1 MLSSGSTRNTA
12 PLLKRREISL
22 VNSREISRACRRG
35 LAVSIFLL
43 PPATMDPATFIEN
56 ALFTITTAFALS
68 RLLAIGTAKLADAFN
83 PGVKLPD
90 AEWNELLQQGKLSRL
105 AYDVLRHSAT
115 ERPFSSELND
125 EKRPGIYVC
134 AACDT
139 ELFSSQSKFDSGS
152 GWPSFYDKL
161 QAEVTEDNLLDK
173 TVNLRQEVHC
183 SKCGG
188 HLGHVFP
195 DGIRW
200 GSPTGK
206 RYCINGCA
214 LKFSSDILS

>member
-1 MLSSGSTRNTA
+1 MSMSAGFRSPGGSCPDQPHRYAWVAPSTGLLRRSMLSSGSTRNTA

-90 AEWNELLQQGKLSRL
+90 AEWNELE
-105 AYDVLRHSAT
+105 A
-115 ERPFSSELND
+115 
-125 EKRPGIYVC
+125 
-134 AACDT
+134 
-139 ELFSSQSKFDSGS
+139 
-152 GWPSFYDKL
+152 
-161 QAEVTEDNLLDK
+161 
-173 TVNLRQEVHC
+173 
-183 SKCGG
+183 
-188 HLGHVFP
+188 
-195 DGIRW
+195 IRVE
-200 GSPTGK
+200 
-206 RYCINGCA
+206 
-214 LKFSSDILS
+214 